1 MRSEFDFIQNIK
13 NRFDLNYIGDD
24 CAVYPKD
31 DKTDLLVT
39 TDLLVEGVDFHL
51 DWGPPEFIGYKSL
64 AVSLSDVAAMG
75 GEPKWSLVSLGVP
88 ERLWNSDFLDRFYDG
103 WHDLAKEFEVEMVGG
118 DVSRS
123 PNGLVIDSI
132 VGGEVAKDAAVTR
145 RLARPGE
152 LILVTGELGGAAG
165 GLRLLNDG
173 LRYDEELESWQKK
186 LLRKQLRPWP
196 QLGNALVI
204 ILDNTATAMIDIS
217 DGFSSDLAHICEA
230 SGVGA
235 RIVAE
240 SIPIDSNLEKLE
252 LTDEAKLDL
261 ALNGGEDFELL
272 FTAHK
277 EKISKVDEKLFTVVG
292 EITANPGKI
301 ELISGNDVRILEPGG
316 YRHF

>member
-1 MRSEFDFIQNIK
+1 MRSEFDFIHNIK
-13 NRFDLNYIGDD
+13 KRFDLNYIGDD
-24 CAVYPKD
+24 CAVLPKD

-51 DWGPPEFIGYKSL
+51 DWTPPEFIGYKSL

-75 GEPKWSLVSLGVP
+75 GEAKWALVSLGVP
-88 ERLWNSDFLDRFYDG
+88 EPLWNSDFLDRFYDG
-103 WHDLAKEFEVEMVGG
+103 WHELAKEFEVEMIGG
-118 DVSRS
+118 DISRS

-132 VGGEVAKDAAVTR
+132 VGGEASKDGAVTR

-173 LRYDEELESWQKK
+173 LRYDEELENWQKT
-186 LLRKQLRPWP
+186 LLRRQLKPWP

-204 ILDNTATAMIDIS
+204 TLDDTATAMIDIS
-217 DGFSSDLAHICEA
+217 DGFSSDLSHICEA

-235 RIVAE
+235 RIAAE
-240 SIPIDSNLEKLE
+240 SIPIDSHLEKLE

-277 EKISKVDEKLFTVVG
+277 EKISTVDEKLFTVVG
-292 EITANPGKI
+292 EITANAGII
-301 ELISGNDVRILEPGG
+301 ELVSGSDVRILEPAGF
-316 YRHF
+316 RHF